1 LTFYIATT
9 DIFFSPFTIRTVP
22 PFVDDVVKSMSEAI
36 GFDVETLSYV
46 LGLLLCYPLG
56 MILNA
61 LPFGKTRHIF
71 SFILGAFLLQFTIGV
86 QVGLAE
92 ED

>member
-1 LTFYIATT
+1 
-9 DIFFSPFTIRTVP
+9 
-22 PFVDDVVKSMSEAI
+22 
-36 GFDVETLSYV
+36 
-46 LGLLLCYPLG
+46 